1 MKVIDWKES
10 RCKLGI
16 VRRVE
21 LQDHSFKTKSGNE
34 VAYYIVAIDSWT
46 EDSEGDT
53 LHVRYNREKEFD
65 SFKEAQIAFM
75 NENI

>member
-16 VRRVE
+16 VRRVD
-21 LQDHSFKTKSGNE
+21 LGGRPIITKRSNE

-53 LHVRYNREKEFD
+53 LRVRYNREKEFD
-65 SFKEAQIAFM
+65 SFKEAQTAFIE
-75 NENI
+75 ENI

>member
-10 RCKLGI
+10 HCKLGI

-21 LQDHSFKTKSGNE
+21 FQDRSFKTKSGNE

-53 LHVRYNREKEFD
+53 LSVRYNYEKEFD
-65 SFKEAQIAFM
+65 SFKEARTAFM